1 MEAKA
6 LLVHGLAS
14 VDIVNGV
21 PDEYVAAST
30 KVLGADQVTEFES
43 QVRSMYDQMARISIE
58 PLWARFF
65 DFRCWPHAVLPH
77 EAGRRRLAGNRLA
90 TSPNLISSFI
100 LCEPLQSGALATQ

>member
-1 MEAKA
+1 
-6 LLVHGLAS
+6 

-30 KVLGADQVTEFES
+30 KVLGADQVTVFES

-58 PLWARFF
+58 PVWAVLRL
-65 DFRCWPHAVLPH
+65 RCWPHAVLPD
-77 EAGRRRLAGNRLA
+77 EAGGRRLAGNRLA